1 MESNQRFASPAGLTA
16 GEGERKQKASSSC
29 PRSAKVSPG
38 ADQRDHGG
46 DRCGDRGDLCLHSFL
61 ADHGCEEEFFE
72 KVAQCNS
79 RPASGSGQYE
89 DFTPRSLSKAYRYD
103 ACCERRYMQ
112 GELRDLW
119 SSVSLTCDG
128 RSWSL
133 DGSQENTS
141 TPELCF
147 LLNFSQGLN
156 QNFDGSISSTQQLQ
170 QVVSVLATPVRT
182 TSLWKNLTVEQ
193 KALAA
198 DTYLKNAEKAVL
210 SLVDKSVGQPR
221 TKVTTENLAVDV
233 LRIPFNET
241 LLDTT
246 EVLEAGENKLEV
258 EVRSLFEDKSKGF
271 SMISL
276 LSFSGMESIFNRNFL
291 GNANLSQVV
300 AVALDSGHP
309 RNLSQPIKIYFSHK
323 KKSEDPI
330 LSLINLILITTSLV
344 CLTLAIVTFL
354 FCRSIQK
361 ATKAIHL
368 HLSLC
373 LFVAHLLFLVGIS
386 RHSMK
391 VLCSVIA
398 GLLHYFYLA
407 CFVWMCLE
415 GVQLFLL
422 VRNLRV
428 VKYSTRQGMRRRYLV
443 LMGYGVPAVIV
454 AVAAGTFSKGYGM
467 DQLMLTF
474 KAASHCFIMGCTWIL
489 GFFQEFIVFE
499 YLFIIVNALQG
510 PFIFLVH
517 CVLNHQIRAEYKQWL
532 SVLHRK
538 KDVSES
544 SVSTVAMKTLMAVSS
559 LHITK
564 GTPGDKSED
573 GYEYY
578 PHEDFGFRDSTM
590 TATVTSLTSQL
601 MELRTPDQHTERSCN
616 ARLLSK
622 KLSQNLGEVL
632 SSASFWMSLPPTDKA
647 LIAESFLQ
655 EVEATI
661 LNLTDVSS
669 AAQNSRLT
677 LNMSHLELRTIR
689 WNRSQPAD
697 REVLLINGN
706 QLEVKIV
713 RLVEMKA
720 EGPLKI
726 GFIVYN
732 NMESLVSASFIDGS
746 LRERHSTS
754 LNSQVVT
761 AVLGEAK
768 SQRLPEPVE
777 LTLRHLA
784 VRHPPPWHHL
794 QGQFKEDSQMICVYW
809 KFNQNSSSWSQD
821 GCRATVSNA
830 THTTCTC
837 NHLTSFAL
845 IMAIKAPEPVYDGV
859 LVVLNYVLVTFSLAC
874 LLLAILTFLL
884 CRSIQKATTVVHLHL
899 SLCLFSAHL
908 LFLVG
913 VSRSGH
919 RVGDR
924 WVTVHFASP
933 PAERR
938 LPFQVLCSVIA
949 ALLHFLFLACFSWM
963 CLEGIQLF
971 LLVRNLRQV
980 KYGSRQ
986 GVRRR
991 YLLLLGYGAPAVVV
1005 AVAAGVFAEGYGSDT
1020 HCWLSRQK
1028 GFFWS
1033 FLGPVCLVIA
1043 VNCVLFVSILRI
1055 LHSQLGGLNADVS
1068 KIKSTR
1074 MMTFKA
1080 AAHLFILGCTWA
1092 LGLVQH
1098 VRVFEYL
1105 FVIVNAMQGPSI
1117 FLIHCLLNQ
1126 QVKFILTLG
1135 VAAAWT
1141 EQSRANHP
1149 YSPEDIRTSSS
1160 RTLVSIV
1167 LEMSCRYAAQ
1177 GSKKEEEERLSF

>member
-1 MESNQRFASPAGLTA
+1 MAGFARICLLLWGLYAGTDECEETPHLCGPHAECANTARGFYCTCKGGYTSSNGMRTFRALQAT
-16 GEGERKQKASSSC
+16 C
-29 PRSAKVSPG
+29 
-38 ADQRDHGG
+38 
-46 DRCGDRGDLCLHSFL
+46 L
-61 ADHGCEEEFFE
+61 ADWRGEEAAPDGMRRSPHFISQRGLPETRA
-72 KVAQCNS
+72 KMATNTT
-79 RPASGSGQYE
+79 PMKISGSG
-89 DFTPRSLSKAYRYD
+89 DTF
-103 ACCERRYMQ
+103 
-112 GELRDLW
+112 
-119 SSVSLTCDG
+119 
-128 RSWSL
+128 L
-133 DGSQENTS
+133 DSETS
-141 TPELCF
+141 GPDMDI
-147 LLNFSQGLN
+147 SGLME
-156 QNFDGSISSTQQLQ
+156 SSST
-170 QVVSVLATPVRT
+170 
-182 TSLWKNLTVEQ
+182 
-193 KALAA
+193 
-198 DTYLKNAEKAVL
+198 
-210 SLVDKSVGQPR
+210 
-221 TKVTTENLAVDV
+221 
-233 LRIPFNET
+233 
-241 LLDTT
+241 
-246 EVLEAGENKLEV
+246 
-258 EVRSLFEDKSKGF
+258 
-271 SMISL
+271 
-276 LSFSGMESIFNRNFL
+276 
-291 GNANLSQVV
+291 
-300 AVALDSGHP
+300 
-309 RNLSQPIKIYFSHK
+309 
-323 KKSEDPI
+323 
-330 LSLINLILITTSLV
+330 
-344 CLTLAIVTFL
+344 
-354 FCRSIQK
+354 
-361 ATKAIHL
+361 
-368 HLSLC
+368 
-373 LFVAHLLFLVGIS
+373 
-386 RHSMK
+386 
-391 VLCSVIA
+391 
-398 GLLHYFYLA
+398 
-407 CFVWMCLE
+407 
-415 GVQLFLL
+415 
-422 VRNLRV
+422 
-428 VKYSTRQGMRRRYLV
+428 
-443 LMGYGVPAVIV
+443 
-454 AVAAGTFSKGYGM
+454 
-467 DQLMLTF
+467 
-474 KAASHCFIMGCTWIL
+474 
-489 GFFQEFIVFE
+489 
-499 YLFIIVNALQG
+499 
-510 PFIFLVH
+510 
-517 CVLNHQIRAEYKQWL
+517 
-532 SVLHRK
+532 
-538 KDVSES
+538 
-544 SVSTVAMKTLMAVSS
+544 
-559 LHITK
+559 
-564 GTPGDKSED
+564 
-573 GYEYY
+573 
-578 PHEDFGFRDSTM
+578 DSTM

-622 KLSQNLGEVL
+622 PEDRSQLSHSSSPLLCLLQKCLSCSATKHLEKLSQNLGEVL

-677 LNMSHLELRTIR
+677 LNMSHLAAELRTIR

-919 RVGDR
+919 RVGD
-924 WVTVHFASP
+924 S
-933 PAERR
+933 
-938 LPFQVLCSVIA
+938 
-949 ALLHFLFLACFSWM
+949 
-963 CLEGIQLF
+963 
-971 LLVRNLRQV
+971 
-980 KYGSRQ
+980 
-986 GVRRR
+986 
-991 YLLLLGYGAPAVVV
+991 
-1005 AVAAGVFAEGYGSDT
+1005 
-1020 HCWLSRQK
+1020 CWLSRQK

-1126 QVKFILTLG
+1126 QVRDEYRRCLHRTSKKRDTTVTLG
-1135 VAAAWT
+1135 SSIPLGTLTANPT
-1141 EQSRANHP
+1141 EETTVIKDN
-1149 YSPEDIRTSSS
+1149 
-1160 RTLVSIV
+1160 
-1167 LEMSCRYAAQ
+1167 
-1177 GSKKEEEERLSF
+1177 

>member
-1 MESNQRFASPAGLTA
+1 MAGFARICLLLWGLYAGTDECEETPHLCGPHAECANTARGFYCTCKGGYTSSNGMRTFRALQAT
-16 GEGERKQKASSSC
+16 C
-29 PRSAKVSPG
+29 
-38 ADQRDHGG
+38 
-46 DRCGDRGDLCLHSFL
+46 L
-61 ADHGCEEEFFE
+61 ADWRGEEAAPDGMRRSPHFISQRGLPETRA
-72 KVAQCNS
+72 KMATNTT
-79 RPASGSGQYE
+79 PMKISGSG
-89 DFTPRSLSKAYRYD
+89 DTF
-103 ACCERRYMQ
+103 
-112 GELRDLW
+112 
-119 SSVSLTCDG
+119 
-128 RSWSL
+128 L
-133 DGSQENTS
+133 DSETS
-141 TPELCF
+141 GPDMDI
-147 LLNFSQGLN
+147 SGLME
-156 QNFDGSISSTQQLQ
+156 SSST
-170 QVVSVLATPVRT
+170 
-182 TSLWKNLTVEQ
+182 
-193 KALAA
+193 
-198 DTYLKNAEKAVL
+198 
-210 SLVDKSVGQPR
+210 
-221 TKVTTENLAVDV
+221 
-233 LRIPFNET
+233 
-241 LLDTT
+241 
-246 EVLEAGENKLEV
+246 
-258 EVRSLFEDKSKGF
+258 
-271 SMISL
+271 
-276 LSFSGMESIFNRNFL
+276 
-291 GNANLSQVV
+291 
-300 AVALDSGHP
+300 
-309 RNLSQPIKIYFSHK
+309 
-323 KKSEDPI
+323 
-330 LSLINLILITTSLV
+330 
-344 CLTLAIVTFL
+344 
-354 FCRSIQK
+354 
-361 ATKAIHL
+361 
-368 HLSLC
+368 
-373 LFVAHLLFLVGIS
+373 
-386 RHSMK
+386 
-391 VLCSVIA
+391 
-398 GLLHYFYLA
+398 
-407 CFVWMCLE
+407 
-415 GVQLFLL
+415 
-422 VRNLRV
+422 
-428 VKYSTRQGMRRRYLV
+428 
-443 LMGYGVPAVIV
+443 
-454 AVAAGTFSKGYGM
+454 
-467 DQLMLTF
+467 
-474 KAASHCFIMGCTWIL
+474 
-489 GFFQEFIVFE
+489 
-499 YLFIIVNALQG
+499 
-510 PFIFLVH
+510 
-517 CVLNHQIRAEYKQWL
+517 
-532 SVLHRK
+532 
-538 KDVSES
+538 
-544 SVSTVAMKTLMAVSS
+544 
-559 LHITK
+559 
-564 GTPGDKSED
+564 
-573 GYEYY
+573 
-578 PHEDFGFRDSTM
+578 DSTM

-622 KLSQNLGEVL
+622 PEDRSQLSHSSSPLLCLLQKCLSCSATKHLEKLSQNLGEVL

-677 LNMSHLELRTIR
+677 LNMSHLAAELRTIR

-784 VRHPPPWHHL
+784 
-794 QGQFKEDSQMICVYW
+794 FKEDSQMICVYW

-919 RVGDR
+919 R
-924 WVTVHFASP
+924 
-933 PAERR
+933 
-938 LPFQVLCSVIA
+938 VLCSVIA

-1126 QVKFILTLG
+1126 QVRDEYRRCLHRTSKKRDTTVTLG
-1135 VAAAWT
+1135 SSIPLGTLTANPT
-1141 EQSRANHP
+1141 EETTVIKDN
-1149 YSPEDIRTSSS
+1149 
-1160 RTLVSIV
+1160 
-1167 LEMSCRYAAQ
+1167 
-1177 GSKKEEEERLSF
+1177 